1 MKRITLDKVLWSLE
15 DMQYK
20 ITVPDEIR
28 IKAKRALDRMVAVLP
43 AK

>member
-20 ITVPDEIR
+20 ITVPADIAA
-28 IKAKRALDRMVAVLP
+28 KARKALDKNDRNFTR
-43 AK
+43 